1 MHIKICGITNLDDA
15 LAAIDAGADFLG
27 FNFYPKSQ
35 RFIVPEDCTEIQSA
49 LSNRKSTIKTVGI
62 FVNEPPARVAA
73 IMRDCG
79 LDLAQLHGDETP
91 EELAELN
98 GRAFKALRGTGIKN
112 PSDFVLN
119 RQPPALL
126 VDAYSPN
133 AYGGTG
139 HTADWGAARCVAEQ
153 YPIFLAGGLTPENV
167 ADAIA
172 QVKPWGVDVASGVEV
187 SPRKKDHVRI
197 QKFVEI
203 ARDEGQRTKDEGELR
218 RTKGE

>member
-15 LAAIDAGADFLG
+15 LAAIDLGADYLG

-35 RFIVPEDCTEIQSA
+35 RFISPEDCTGIQSA
-49 LSNRKSTIKTVGI
+49 IKNHQSSIKTVGI

-73 IMRDCG
+73 ILNDCG

-91 EELAELN
+91 EELAELK
-98 GRAFKALRGTGIKN
+98 GRAYKGVRGTGVKN
-112 PSDFVLN
+112 LNDFVHN
-119 RQPPALL
+119 GQTPALL
-126 VDAYSPN
+126 LDAYSPN

-139 HTADWGAARCVAEQ
+139 HTVDWAAARVIAEQ
-153 YPIFLAGGLTPENV
+153 FPIFLAGGLTPENV

-172 QVKPWGVDVASGVEV
+172 QVKPWGVDVASGVEI
-187 SPRKKDHVRI
+187 SPRKKDHARM

-203 ARDEGQRTKDEGELR
+203 ARDEGPLRATKDE
-218 RTKGE
+218 